1 VIEPAADNYKLLI
14 MESLIVLF
22 AVLTLVCFFAAI
34 LLYFKV
40 KKLDNENKEL
50 MKEIFGRIKKRD

>member
-1 VIEPAADNYKLLI
+1 